1 MLIYEYIRIMRI
13 LKTFASFVSHSRHSY
28 RQRGFSLVE
37 VLLAVSVFA
46 LIVTALTGGLIYGQ
60 QSTAVSGQRAKAT
73 FLAEEGLEA
82 VRNIRDAS
90 FSNLTNGTFGLST
103 AGNQWSLSG
112 SSDTTDIFTRAI
124 AISSVDADR
133 KQVVSTVTW
142 QQTPS
147 QNGSVTL
154 STYLTQ
160 WKKSTPVSA
169 CNVYC
174 QGLGGYTTGT
184 CRANATQCTNN
195 GETYEAGGDIYCT
208 GGASADT
215 CCCQP

>member
-1 MLIYEYIRIMRI
+1 MKKAQLVT
-13 LKTFASFVSHSRHSY
+13 KSK
-28 RQRGFSLVE
+28 GFSLVE

-46 LIVTALTGGLIYGQ
+46 LIVTALVGVLIYGQ
-60 QSTAVSGQRAKAT
+60 QSTALSGQRAKAI

-82 VRNIRDAS
+82 TRNIRDAN
-90 FSNLTNGTFGLST
+90 FSNLTDGTFGLT
-103 AGNQWSLSG
+103 TTGNQWNLSG

-124 AISSVDADR
+124 TISSVDADR

-147 QNGSVTL
+147 QNGNVVL

-160 WKKSTPVSA
+160 WIRSTPVSS
-169 CNVYC
+169 CSVYC
-174 QGLGGYTTGT
+174 QGLGTYTIGT
-184 CRANATQCTNN
+184 CRANTNQCTSN

-208 GGASADT
+208 GGPSADT